1 MQYLTLI
8 KLVLALLP
16 VIIDAV
22 KAIEAA
28 YPASGQGA
36 LKLDLVRGVL
46 EGAYNAG
53 SGAIGKFEDLWPAL
67 QGTVSAVVSFMN
79 SSGMFKK

>member
-8 KLVLALLP
+8 RLVLTLLP

-53 SGAIGKFEDLWPAL
+53 SGAAAKFEDLWPAL
-67 QGTVSAVVSFMN
+67 QSTIGSVVSFMN
-79 SSGMFKK
+79 SAGMFKK

>member
-8 KLVLALLP
+8 RLVLTLLP

-53 SGAIGKFEDLWPAL
+53 SGAVAKFDDLWPAL
-67 QGTVSAVVSFMN
+67 QSTIASIVSFMN
-79 SSGMFKK
+79 ASGMFKK